1 MLELER
7 SVENPHDKDRIRVI
21 EGKDLKP
28 AELHAKIEEVQ
39 LKSKTCL
46 VWFVHSATLTASSF
60 LQLEVRL
67 AEKEE
72 SLLERDLI
80 FEQVSRL
87 SDRIKSRADAGK
99 NDTLTLAKDVRHNTT
114 LIVL

>member
-1 MLELER
+1 M
-7 SVENPHDKDRIRVI
+7 
-21 EGKDLKP
+21 
-28 AELHAKIEEVQ
+28 
-39 LKSKTCL
+39 
-46 VWFVHSATLTASSF
+46 
-60 LQLEVRL
+60 QLEVRL

-99 NDTLTLAKDVRHNTT
+99 NDTLTLAKDVRYHKKISLYTGVWH
-114 LIVL
+114 ICVVVAVVDR